1 MATPNLALQQIIKG
15 ISAKSNIGR
24 VDISWGSLNEA
35 KKRKGK
41 VREAAPAAATPE
53 EEPVDPNAPPAPA
66 AAPVPAAPVAP
77 AAAPDASAPVEDPMA
92 GLPDI
97 GGDAPAPD
105 ADAAP
110 DAPATDASPDGEE
123 PTADDA
129 EPDATEDDVDA
140 EKEKGAEVNAELE
153 KAKAETDQAKKE
165 LENNAYVKLNTP
177 TGISYLLRKLVDRA
191 VKTNTLD
198 SLASDFTQKLKI
210 SEPEDFKTFSDD
222 MIPYKNIPGIA
233 EFLAKVQSLATS
245 KPAGTED

>member
-41 VREAAPAAATPE
+41 VREATPAAPAPTE
-53 EEPVDPNAPPAPA
+53 EEPVDPNAPPAPPA
-66 AAPVPAAPVAP
+66 PAAPVAP
-77 AAAPDASAPVEDPMA
+77 AAPDAASPAEDPMA

-110 DAPATDASPDGEE
+110 DAPATDASPDVEE

-129 EPDATEDDVDA
+129 EPEATEDDVDA
-140 EKEKGAEVNAELE
+140 EKEKGEKVNAELE

>member
-41 VREAAPAAATPE
+41 VREAAPAAPAPTE
-53 EEPVDPNAPPAPA
+53 EEPVDPNAPPARPA
-66 AAPVPAAPVAP
+66 PPAPAAPVAP
-77 AAAPDASAPVEDPMA
+77 AATDASAPAEDPMA

-97 GGDAPAPD
+97 GGDEPAPEGDVAPVD
-105 ADAAP
+105 AKP
-110 DAPATDASPDGEE
+110 EGEE
-123 PTADDA
+123 PPADGA
-129 EPDATEDDVDA
+129 EPEATEDDVDA
-140 EKEKGAEVNAELE
+140 EKEKGEKVNAELE

-210 SEPEDFKTFSDD
+210 NKPEDFKTFSDD

-233 EFLAKVQSLATS
+233 DFLPKVQSLATS

>member
-35 KKRKGK
+35 KKKKGR
-41 VREAAPAAATPE
+41 VREAAPAPAAPD
-53 EEPVDPNAPPAPA
+53 EEPVDPNAPPAPD
-66 AAPVPAAPVAP
+66 VNAP
-77 AAAPDASAPVEDPMA
+77 APAPTSPAPATPAPEADPMA
-92 GLPDI
+92 GLPDL

-105 ADAAP
+105 AQLP
-110 DAPATDASPDGEE
+110 DAPPEGDE
-123 PTADDA
+123 PPAVDA
-129 EPDATEDDVDA
+129 EPEATEDDVDA
-140 EKEKGAEVNAELE
+140 EKEKGEKVNAELE

-177 TGISYLLRKLVDRA
+177 TGISYLLKKIVDRA

-210 SEPEDFKTFSDD
+210 SEPDDFKTFSDD
-222 MIPYKNIPGIA
+222 MIPYKNIPGMA
-233 EFLAKVQSLATS
+233 EFLEKVQSLATS
-245 KPAGTED
+245 KPSETED